1 MKESQ
6 LRDLNRKLQDVAR
19 AHFSFSQAAALMAH
33 VNEHLSALAYAEE
46 TAIRNIET
54 GESDERARRRTA

>member
-46 TAIRNIET
+46 ITREPKHDCT
-54 GESDERARRRTA
+54 HDD